1 MTIWMRVSASTVMLC
16 IISAS
21 MWKTTMRV
29 TKAMEERG
37 IAKYMEGKSLVDPTA
52 TFTYYDSVEAL
63 GFIIE
68 AVTKSKE

>member
-1 MTIWMRVSASTVMLC
+1 
-16 IISAS
+16 
-21 MWKTTMRV
+21 
-29 TKAMEERG
+29 MEERG

-68 AVTKSKE
+68 AVTKSKK